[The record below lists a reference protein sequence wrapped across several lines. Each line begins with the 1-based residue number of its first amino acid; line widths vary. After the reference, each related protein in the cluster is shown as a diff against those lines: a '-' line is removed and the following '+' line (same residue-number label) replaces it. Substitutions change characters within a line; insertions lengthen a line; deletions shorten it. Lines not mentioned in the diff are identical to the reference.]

1 MFLELQTPWKPFGN
15 KPLNYQKAIVV
26 SQSFVR
32 PLLSGHNQAILIY
45 CAVPRDDDGLMTTAW
60 WWQPDKYSLMTT
72 DWRRRPDDNA
82 WRRRPNDNDGLMTTT
97 WQQTVDDG
105 LTTIA
110 WRRDDGLTKT
120 TWRRPDDGPTIAWRW
135 PEHGWVKPK
144 KPRCNLMKTKTKFDW
159 DVSMNVTS
167 LSNTYPDSRISY
179 IMDGVCPEAYG
190 GMIDFLSHNN
200 KC

>member
-60 WWQPDKYSLMTT
+60 WRRPDDDGLMTTAWWWQPDKYSLMTT

-82 WRRRPNDNDGLMTTT
+82 WRRRPNDDDLTTDCR
-97 WQQTVDDG
+97 WWPDDDG
-105 LTTIA
+105 LTT
-110 WRRDDGLTKT
+110 R
-120 TWRRPDDGPTIAWRW
+120 RRPDEDVLTTAGWRPDDSLTMAWTW
-135 PEHGWVKPK
+135 LGQ
-144 KPRCNLMKTKTKFDW
+144 
-159 DVSMNVTS
+159 
-167 LSNTYPDSRISY
+167 
-179 IMDGVCPEAYG
+179 A
-190 GMIDFLSHNN
+190 
-200 KC
+200 